1 MEGKKVPM
9 EYRYLGNTGIKVSV
23 LGLGNMMTNYD
34 QAGEDAQN
42 EIVKV
47 ALDAGVNFFDTA
59 EMYGFGEGERML
71 GRTIKKFEL
80 RRQDIVITN
89 KIFVAGMP
97 GTVGP
102 NRVGLSRKHIIEGAL
117 DGLEKMDQEYV
128 DVIYAHRPDL
138 ETPLEEQCRAFNW
151 LIEHGKALYWGTS
164 EWSPERLTK
173 AIDLCDRKGWHR
185 PVCDQSEY
193 NCLVRTRFEEGLRPL
208 YEDFKLGTTTWSPL
222 AQGLLSGKYNGGDI
236 PEDARFTSP
245 FFKSLT
251 WGRYMGTEEK

>member
-1 MEGKKVPM
+1 MHSPSPN
-9 EYRYLGNTGIKVSV
+9 YL
-23 LGLGNMMTNYD
+23 LLMTNYD

-59 EMYGFGEGERML
+59 EMYGFGVGESML
-71 GRTIKKFEL
+71 GRMIKKFEL

-89 KIFVAGMP
+89 KIFMAGMP
-97 GTVGP
+97 GVVAPT
-102 NRVGLSRKHIIEGAL
+102 RLGLSRKHIIEATL

-128 DVIYAHRPDL
+128 DVIFAHRPDF
-138 ETPLEEQCRAFNW
+138 ETPLEETCRAFHW
-151 LIEHGKALYWGTS
+151 IIEQGKALYWGTS
-164 EWSPERLTK
+164 EWDPERLTK

-193 NCLVRTRFEEGLRPL
+193 SCLSRKRFEEDQRPL

-222 AQGLLSGKYNGGDI
+222 AFGLLSGKYNSDEI
-236 PEDARFTSP
+236 PEDSRF
-245 FFKSLT
+245 
-251 WGRYMGTEEK
+251 